1 MNNSNRYDVETL
13 ARQHQKEISDE
24 LAARQLLKQSK
35 MNLREVVHP
44 KVGIL
49 RLAPIIILVTLLLL
63 YFFH

>member
-24 LAARQLLKQSK
+24 LAARHLLKESGLSSP
-35 MNLREVVHP
+35 NTARSRATL
-44 KVGIL
+44 L
-49 RLAPIIILVTLLLL
+49 RLVPVVVLAALLLL